1 MEVIVPSSL
10 ALDGDRLRLD
20 QAIGSMV
27 DNALRYGAGPIDLE
41 ARAEDGAVEIHVLDR
56 GEGFSEEFLGRAFER
71 FSRASSS
78 DRDGGSG
85 LGLAIVRTV
94 ARAHG
99 GEAHVANRAG
109 GGADVWLTLPTRRR

>member
-1 MEVIVPSSL
+1 M
-10 ALDGDRLRLD
+10 
-20 QAIGSMV
+20 
-27 DNALRYGAGPIDLE
+27 
-41 ARAEDGAVEIHVLDR
+41 LDR
-56 GEGFSEEFLGRAFER
+56 GEGFPEEFLGRAFER

-99 GEAHVANRAG
+99 GEAHAANRAERR
-109 GGADVWLTLPTRRR
+109 APTSGCVACPASRALSSGLNQGRR